1 MREFK
6 NFKKY
11 EPHDLVMAT
20 YTGGLDSGHRVVFLE
35 SDEGYCWYVARL
47 LFREDTLKIGYD
59 KTGAIHSIATEADR
73 MFPTG
78 LSVVEIDPALAPEG
92 LCVGGWWLWDGEK
105 IVRNET
111 QDVAW
116 IATMKRR
123 RIAAAVEAMT
133 PLSFAVELGEA
144 TEDDVAN
151 LTDWKRYMIS
161 LHRIDASKPQAV
173 VWPTAPRSRDQ
184 SLAN

>member
-20 YTGGLDSGHRVVFLE
+20 YTGGIDSGHRVVFLE

-78 LSVVEIDPALAPEG
+78 LSVVEIDPAHAPEG

-105 IVRNET
+105 IVRNEA

-144 TEDDVAN
+144 TEDEVAR
-151 LTDWKRYMIS
+151 LTDWKRYMIA